1 MPSLEEQLR
10 QFAEK
15 TDQKLRTVTRKAAL
29 EMAQD
34 MIHRSPM
41 DTGRFRGA
49 WVYGAGTAIPTEAPD
64 TPDKTGDVSVARVV
78 AGLESFVCGQ
88 TIWIVNNLPYATRL
102 EYGWSQQAPS
112 GFVRIAVANFVQIV
126 EDAIKEAP

>member
-15 TDQKLRTVTRKAAL
+15 TQLRAETITRKAAFD
-29 EMAQD
+29 MAAD
-34 MIHRSPM
+34 MIMRSPV

-49 WVYGAGTAIPTEAPD
+49 WVYGAGAKPADVPD
-64 TPDKTGDVSVARVV
+64 TPDKAGTASVGRVA
-78 AGLESFVCGQ
+78 AGLESFACGQ

-126 EDAIKEAP
+126 EEAIKEAP